1 MVIIV
6 KEAYGAFGS
15 TSYEYAVGR
24 IQATSHTVLT
34 AEQWNRLQDGEEQEA
49 LKLLE
54 EYGYPAA
61 EGRSPQ
67 EVIGEELGRVASF
80 VREISPDP
88 AMTDLLFFEEDAL
101 NLKLYLKARLSGKN
115 PDPLVSSLG
124 SWPPDV
130 MRICVEAEDFSLLG
144 EDIAQDLQGIFEE
157 TDPGRVSCRVDAA
170 LYAHTLREAE
180 KRRCRPLTDWLKRYG
195 EGKNRITRARLE
207 GLHRN
212 PQDYPAAFLP
222 LSFPDG
228 ADASASARPEGS
240 LTREELLAQEEE
252 RLQGAVKEL
261 RYDEGIG
268 VIAVYYLSKKNEA
281 AALRLLF
288 ARKKLIKI
296 AYSQGPF

>member
-1 MVIIV
+1 M

-15 TSYEYAVGR
+15 TSYEYAIGR
-24 IQATSHTVLT
+24 IQATSHTVLS

-67 EVIGEELGRVASF
+67 EVIQEELGRVAAF

-115 PDPLVSSLG
+115 PSALVTTLG

-130 MRICVEAEDFSLLG
+130 MQICVEAEDFSLLG
-144 EDIAQDLQGIFEE
+144 EDIAQSLQDIFEE
-157 TDPGRVSCRVDAA
+157 TDPGLISCRVDAA
-170 LYAHTLREAE
+170 LYAHALREAE
-180 KRRCRPLTDWLKRYG
+180 KRRCRPLTDWLRKYG
-195 EGKNRITRARLE
+195 AGKNRITRARLE
-207 GLHRN
+207 GLQRD
-212 PQDYPAAFLP
+212 PKSYSAAFLP
-222 LSFPDG
+222 VDTESESWG
-228 ADASASARPEGS
+228 ASGEMS
-240 LTREELLAQEEE
+240 REEVLAQEEA
-252 RLQGAVKEL
+252 RLQEAAKDL
-261 RYDEGIG
+261 RLDEGIG
-268 VIAVYYLSKKNEA
+268 VIAEYYLAKKNEA

-288 ARKKLIKI
+288 ARKKLMKI
-296 AYSQGPF
+296 AFSQRPF